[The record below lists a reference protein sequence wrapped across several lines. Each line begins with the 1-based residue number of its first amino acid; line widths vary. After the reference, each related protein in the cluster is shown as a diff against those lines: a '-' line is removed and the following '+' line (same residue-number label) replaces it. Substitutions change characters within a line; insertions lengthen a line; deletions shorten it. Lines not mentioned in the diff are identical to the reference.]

1 MNNDMY
7 CKHHLIRFLLGVSF
21 ACVLLSSCS
30 RHNYYA
36 PSLKE
41 AQPITMPV
49 AEPYTNIQIFKKSY
63 NDLAYS
69 DSLSALAHKA
79 LQEVLDGENPWNVKR
94 VDSLDVLK
102 YAASVRGWADD
113 CRAAED
119 IADVDVPADILDY
132 MKASDEPY
140 LMFII
145 QKGIEPDKNSRI
157 TVSES
162 LKNHHVPVLI
172 FQALVA
178 DAVTGKTAYYNSY
191 YWHDPES
198 YSSHSSHM
206 KPSDCIGVETGMFGL
221 LDNYPDRKTV
231 SLYGI
236 QERPTD
242 WNIIHV
248 GLGAMYSGAMPGYM
262 SRGWEPAWTISFNF
276 LPWQLAD
283 SPFNVGI
290 GASSLISLGSITDS
304 KGDKYGTGSYES
316 IGPEVAYNQ
325 IFGNRHVL
333 TLMLGLHY
341 SQGASWQLTP
351 DMDANRFRSRGLAAQ
366 ASLSYHYRLSTYR
379 GLGITL
385 NAQSLLYDTPL
396 SNPNSPIDNNFIS
409 ISYLLTSF

>member
-1 MNNDMY
+1 MY
-7 CKHHLIRFLLGVSF
+7 CKHYLNRFLLGVSF

-30 RHNYYA
+30 RQNYYA

-41 AQPITMPV
+41 AQPMTMPV
-49 AEPYTNIQIFKKSY
+49 AEPYTDIQIFKKSY
-63 NDLAYS
+63 KDLAYS

-102 YAASVRGWADD
+102 YAASVKRWAEECLSTD
-113 CRAAED
+113 D

-145 QKGIEPDKNSRI
+145 QKGIEHDKNSRI
-157 TVSES
+157 TVLES
-162 LKNHHVPVLI
+162 LKNHDTPVLS

-178 DAVTGKTAYYNSY
+178 DAVTGKTAYYNNY
-191 YWHDPES
+191 YWHDP
-198 YSSHSSHM
+198 YSGSLSHSM
-206 KPSDCIGVETGMFGL
+206 NPSSFSGVETGMFGL
-221 LDNYPDRKTV
+221 LDNYPDKKSN
-231 SLYGI
+231 SLFRI

-262 SRGWEPAWTISFNF
+262 SRGWEPAWTTSFNF

-304 KGDKYGTGSYES
+304 KGDKYYTGSYES

-341 SQGASWQLTP
+341 SQGGSWQLTP

-366 ASLSYHYRLSTYR
+366 ASMSYHYRLSTYR